1 MNVLIYSN
9 CHGGILKEMFE
20 KNDYTKNKFVINF
33 FYNYENLD
41 KKMELLHKNLLE
53 NCDIFMYQPF
63 NKQHSY
69 SEYDISQVK
78 KYLKP
83 DCVILKINY
92 YRFKGFWFESEYKP
106 YHSYG
111 EYTFAPDIKYFGIH
125 NSFINFNGNKKETME
140 KLNDIRIDEERYI
153 NYFIEEVEHFKK
165 IDDNSDVKMYDYFI
179 KNYKTRH
186 FFNDGF
192 HPTNLF
198 FYEMFRQIVFKL
210 TGHELVF
217 EDNEFIESLSYIEET
232 HWTLPI
238 LPQIK
243 RILKMTT
250 SDNINVFY
258 GKLKKNM
265 SVYDYYYIRLSQNN
279 FREYLENC
287 G

>member
-9 CHGGILKEMFE
+9 CHGGIIKEMFE
-20 KNDYTKNKFVINF
+20 QNDYTKNKFVINC

-69 SEYDISQVK
+69 SEYDISEVK

-92 YRFKGFWFESEYKP
+92 YRFKGFWFKSEYKP

-111 EYTFAPDIKYFGIH
+111 EYKFAPDTKYFGIH
-125 NSFINFNGNKKETME
+125 NSFINFNGNKKETID
-140 KLNDIRIDEERYI
+140 KLNNIRIDEEKYVA
-153 NYFIEEVEHFKK
+153 YFIEEVEHFKK

-198 FYEMFRQIVFKL
+198 FYEIFRQIVFKL

-217 EDNEFIESLSYIEET
+217 EDIEFIDSLSHIEET
-232 HWTLPI
+232 HWSLPI

-243 RILKMTT
+243 RILNMTT
-250 SDNINVFY
+250 SDGINVFY
-258 GKLKKNM
+258 GNLKKNM
-265 SVYDYYYIRLSQNN
+265 SIYDYYYIRLSPTHFQD
-279 FREYLENC
+279 YLENC
-287 G
+287 R

>member
-9 CHGGILKEMFE
+9 CHGGIIKEMFE
-20 KNDYTKNKFVINF
+20 RNDYTKNKFVINF

-69 SEYDISQVK
+69 SEYDITKVK

-111 EYTFAPDIKYFGIH
+111 EYNFAPDIKYFGIH
-125 NSFINFNGNKKETME
+125 NSFINFNGNKKETID

-153 NYFIEEVEHFKK
+153 KYFIEEVEHFKK

-198 FYEMFRQIVFKL
+198 FYEIFRQVVFKL

-217 EDNEFIESLSYIEET
+217 EDIEFIESLSYVEET

-243 RILKMTT
+243 RILNMTT
-250 SDNINVFY
+250 SDKINVFY

-265 SVYDYYYIRLSQNN
+265 SVYDYYYIRSSQNN